1 MKMRSAQTLS
11 SRVIAWIL
19 RVLNIVLHTL
29 IIKKWGYGPMKARK
43 LLQLSFIRFLIIKW
57 GYVSIKD
64 CQDLISNETLSN
76 LFFRLTLPTNIK
88 EIKRLNFVKLEQTKL
103 ERNSRNLFA
112 VKNSLVYKYPILF
125 HILVA
130 GIKVWK
136 RCSLDNREVGSGK
149 EEAQR
154 SRDFSKSPHANSF
167 RLEPPSP

>member
-1 MKMRSAQTLS
+1 MVRWKLVSCFNYLS
-11 SRVIAWIL
+11 SVC
-19 RVLNIVLHTL
+19 
-29 IIKKWGYGPMKARK
+29 
-43 LLQLSFIRFLIIKW
+43 FIIKW

-88 EIKRLNFVKLEQTKL
+88 EIKRLNFVKLKQTRAKQAT
-103 ERNSRNLFA
+103 SRNLFA

-130 GIKVWK
+130 GTKVWK
-136 RCSLDNREVGSGK
+136 RCSLDNREVRSGK
-149 EEAQR
+149 EGAR
-154 SRDFSKSPHANSF
+154 SLDFSKSPHANSF

>member
-1 MKMRSAQTLS
+1 MKMKSAQTLS
-11 SRVIAWIL
+11 SRSRIIAWIL

-29 IIKKWGYGPMKARK
+29 IIKKWGYGPMEARK

-88 EIKRLNFVKLEQTKL
+88 EIKRLNFVKLEQT
-103 ERNSRNLFA
+103 RATSRNLFA

-130 GIKVWK
+130 GTKVWK
-136 RCSLDNREVGSGK
+136 RCSLDNREVGSEK
-149 EEAQR
+149 EKAQR
-154 SRDFSKSPHANSF
+154 SLDFSKSPHANSF